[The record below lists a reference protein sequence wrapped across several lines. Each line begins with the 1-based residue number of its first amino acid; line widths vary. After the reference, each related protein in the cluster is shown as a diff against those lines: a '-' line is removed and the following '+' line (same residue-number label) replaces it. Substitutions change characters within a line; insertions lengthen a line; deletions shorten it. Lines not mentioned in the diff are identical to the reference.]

1 LEHHFYYPLNA
12 MTIQRTIVIGA
23 AILPMLL
30 LAGCRGGSSPRGV
43 IPQEEFADL
52 YLDLLAAAEQ
62 RFDTSAAA
70 IAVPADTILARRGVT
85 LEEYRKTIAWYNRDP
100 ESWRGFFAGV
110 IRKGTERE
118 KQEMENQK

>member
-1 LEHHFYYPLNA
+1 

-23 AILPMLL
+23 LLLPMLL
-30 LAGCRGGSSPRGV
+30 LTGCPGGSHPRGV

-52 YLDLLAAAEQ
+52 YLDLLAAGEQ

-70 IAVPADTILARRGVT
+70 IVVPADTVLARRGVT
-85 LEEYRKTIAWYNRDP
+85 PEEYRKTIAWYNRDP
-100 ESWRGFFAGV
+100 ESWRGFFAEV

-118 KQEMENQK
+118 KQELENQK